1 MSEITQIQNEFEEAL
16 EGLKNVHTQEELDV
30 QKKKVDEARE
40 RLLRVSEEFR
50 LQVQM
55 NAEAMRIR
63 GLQRMA
69 TTELDVR
76 RRMTMM
82 PFQQAMP
89 LRKDEVILVCPE
101 CYATNVNWL
110 KVTRKTARKEGLPK
124 GVRTIPWCFR
134 CKKKMVKLPRRE
146 IQRLKKQRTEMK

>member
-1 MSEITQIQNEFEEAL
+1 MSEIEIIQREFDDAL
-16 EGLKNVHTQEELDV
+16 EGLKNVHTQDELEV
-30 QKKKVDEARE
+30 QKKKVDEAKE
-40 RLLRVSEEFR
+40 RLLQVSEEFR
-50 LQVQM
+50 LQFQLRQ
-55 NAEAMRIR
+55 EAGRIKS
-63 GLQRMA
+63 LQARA

-110 KVTRKTARKEGLPK
+110 KITRKTARKMKLPK
-124 GVRTIPWCFR
+124 AVREVPWCFR
-134 CKKKMVKLPRRE
+134 CKKKMIKLPHRE
-146 IQRLKKQRTEMK
+146 IKRLKEQRMEMK